1 MKIVLAYL
9 QGKFWGSKNILGY
22 GNLKIIQNE
31 HTDKYFICS
40 KFCSFEMA
48 SFEQEA
54 EKDDVAANH
63 GTQKLLFLVIVARI
77 LF

>member
-1 MKIVLAYL
+1 
-9 QGKFWGSKNILGY
+9 
-22 GNLKIIQNE
+22 
-31 HTDKYFICS
+31 
-40 KFCSFEMA
+40 MA

-77 LF
+77 LFKGVYA